1 MVKRIELGD
10 IPIDVTFKDVK
21 NVHLSVHPPAGRVSV
36 AAPARMTLDMIRV
49 FAITKLGW
57 IKRQQK
63 RLREQARETP
73 RELLGRESHFFW
85 GQRYLLDVVEDT
97 GKTGVDV
104 KPSRIVMHVQ
114 PGATVERKHAIL
126 AEWYR
131 EQIKATVPDVVAK
144 WAPQIG
150 ATVNKIYVQQMK
162 TKWGSCNSVA
172 GSIRL
177 NTELAKKPRECFEYV
192 VVHEMMHL
200 LEPTHNSRFTAMM
213 DRVMPNW
220 RTLRDQLNQ
229 LPVGHEEWKSP

>member
-10 IPIDVTFKDVK
+10 IPIDVIFKDVK

-36 AAPARMTLDMIRV
+36 AAPVRMTLDMIRV

-57 IKRQQK
+57 IKRQRK

-97 GKTGVDV
+97 GKTAVV
-104 KPSRIVMHVQ
+104 VRPSRIVMHVQ

-162 TKWGSCNSVA
+162 TKWGSCNSIA

-200 LEPTHNSRFTAMM
+200 LEPTHNSRFMAMM

-220 RTLRDQLNQ
+220 RVLRNQLNE
-229 LPVGHEEWKSP
+229 LPVGHEEWKHE